1 MAQRRPDSRDE
12 FEQIPLRMHPRVF
25 AALGA
30 DLVTNDV
37 VAVIELVKNAYDA
50 FARNVWLRFRNDP
63 VRGAYLEIQ
72 DDGTGMTKDIIQN
85 VWCVVATPFKELNP
99 VVKSGHKERRVAG
112 EKGLGRLSVARL
124 GQHLYML
131 TKAPKNPCWEVGIGW
146 SDIAQGDDLSESFA
160 TCRKYPGTPP
170 FESGTLLRIYGL
182 ARQWDE
188 DHISDLEENLG
199 RLISPFS
206 DLGDFNISLY
216 GYNDAQTEGV
226 EIESPDFL
234 SRPKYSMR
242 GSVDF
247 DGNVEGTYRFSPFKE
262 PASRCKSLNLPWS
275 RIYEAIQDSTRY
287 PYSSEN
293 AHCGP
298 FSFELRAWDIA
309 PEDTQEIAERF
320 ELQKSQVRRA
330 IRAHK
335 GISVYRD
342 SVLVL
347 PKSESARDW
356 LGLDLRRI
364 SRVGTRLS
372 TSQIVGYVSITAED
386 NPKIKDTS
394 DRERLAS
401 CREVAEFEE
410 ILKAIVAILE
420 NERDEDR
427 VMPDR
432 EKPMDDLFEILS
444 AEDLVEEVIAQ
455 SDGGVATTETVSI
468 LRSFSDRLDSAR
480 KTIQD
485 RFVYYSRL
493 ATVGTIANMLV
504 HEIRGRTTA
513 FGSFLDLVKDR
524 FGPFKD
530 KEVEEE
536 IRTAENAVGALERLA
551 DNFAPLASRS
561 FRRRRRHSIL
571 EDQIKECL
579 ALQRGEIE
587 RRNVQCYVPDTET
600 VVAIDPGE
608 LDTIILNLV
617 TNAVYWMGD
626 VPRDNR
632 RLEFRINTINNGE
645 RVRVS
650 VHDSKNGPGVS
661 LEDIEKVFW
670 PGVTRK
676 PGGIGMGLTVASEL
690 VAAYG
695 GRLSTQHHGP
705 TGGASFAFD
714 LPFRKQL

>member
-650 VHDSKNGPGVS
+650 VHDSGPGVS

>member
-1 MAQRRPDSRDE
+1 MAKRTPEERNE
-12 FEQIPLRMHPRVF
+12 FERIPLRMHPRVF

-216 GYNDAQTEGV
+216 GYNDTQTEGV

-356 LGLDLRRI
+356 LGLDPRRI

-551 DNFAPLASRS
+551 DTFAPLASRS

-650 VHDSKNGPGVS
+650 VHDSGPGVS